1 MAFRWAIGAA
11 LTALFILLVVG
22 NIAGCIDAR
31 RRKKG
36 FSFVSILGG
45 LLGVSGFLT
54 LPIKTLQ
61 DRFWLPL
68 LIDITIPLLIVGLL
82 TSPTTIDHPKSP
94 ATPPPEPS
102 AEPPAH
108 RTPHDNT

>member
-11 LTALFILLVVG
+11 LTALFILLLVG

-68 LIDITIPLLIVGLL
+68 LIDITIPLLIG
-82 TSPTTIDHPKSP
+82 TSYFPNNSRSPKIAGNP
-94 ATPPPEPS
+94 AS
-102 AEPPAH
+102 
-108 RTPHDNT
+108 RTLRRASCASYSTR